1 MGLLRTA
8 ASLDET
14 HVPQCAEAG
23 VFYIPGER
31 CVPVKMRL
39 VCVCVCVCV
48 CIAVFLYITACLQMF
63 IVRAVRGSFTVS
75 LNGDALHAHTR
86 Q

>member
-8 ASLDET
+8 ASLNET

-23 VFYIPGER
+23 VFYIPGGR

-39 VCVCVCVCV
+39 VCVCSC
-48 CIAVFLYITACLQMF
+48 FSFTLQPCLQVF
-63 IVRAVRGSFTVS
+63 IVMAVRGSFTAS
-75 LNGDALHAHTR
+75 LNGDGTHARTR